1 MRINVDQSAIELVH
15 VRSKLNENREHE
27 TIVSVVYRK
36 WHTRRGVKK
45 YRSTGKKCKKKKTRE
60 NFRGHALRALHG
72 SKIDRPKK
80 GHWRQASRD
89 GHRLCFCVLWRYTCR
104 SEITRLLQ
112 SFGFV
117 STNFDVIAG
126 LLRKVRITR
135 WNLMES
141 KMFLYDFIAHSV
153 PHQSSFDCKSI
164 GWSAWTQLGR

>member
-1 MRINVDQSAIELVH
+1 MTHPQGGQEVPVDRKKNV
-15 VRSKLNENREHE
+15 
-27 TIVSVVYRK
+27 
-36 WHTRRGVKK
+36 
-45 YRSTGKKCKKKKTRE
+45 KKKKNKRKFQRTCPQSLTRQQ
-60 NFRGHALRALHG
+60 NWSAQ
-72 SKIDRPKK
+72 K

-164 GWSAWTQLGR
+164 GWSAWTQLGRKEFDEQLIQIESSWRLVH